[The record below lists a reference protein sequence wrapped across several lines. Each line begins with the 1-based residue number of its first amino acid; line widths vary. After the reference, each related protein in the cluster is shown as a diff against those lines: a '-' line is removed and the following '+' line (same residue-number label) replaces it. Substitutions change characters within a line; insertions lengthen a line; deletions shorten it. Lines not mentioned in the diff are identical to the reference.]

1 MGKSILNNIIH
12 LFYSTILANLLQ
24 AVSLIALANFF
35 NAQHYGMFSVAIAV
49 TFVMLF
55 FTDLGLTNTFLREGA
70 KDGVDLGK
78 ILSSYIKIRMILL
91 IFISIIGYIA
101 IHYMYADR
109 NVIYMMINVMF
120 FMLIGLTFQNIGIA
134 YFQLM
139 ERMKY
144 IALIK
149 VVSASVVIII
159 TCFCIFGELPVYV
172 TARLYAF
179 GYMIGGLFS
188 IYIMRKKTKMNMK
201 VVIHKTLFWQLTP
214 FIISGFLIMSTP
226 QLAPIL
232 LNYTLPLSMV
242 GVFAVAYRMPA
253 ALYQVPGVI
262 AGAFYPVLFKHYNQ
276 KNLEEHTKLSLLQIK
291 SMAIVGICMT
301 IGLYYL
307 APYFISIFFH
317 EEWSN
322 AVEPLQILS
331 FLIVLQSLNIA
342 IADGLTTSGRQNK
355 RTVVQCIALVIGGI
369 MLYSFSSIGGVIG
382 AAYAMVLFEIVAL
395 VGYIAVSVVRKK
407 IVFQIV
413 IPYTIYFGV
422 TFIGVQYMLHTYH
435 FIALVLN
442 TLIVVVGIFLYDYEL
457 KKLLLSFIRKTRKKD
472 YITKQGI

>member
-1 MGKSILNNIIH
+1 MGRSILNNIIH

-35 NAQHYGMFSVAIAV
+35 NAQNYGMFSVAIAV

-70 KDGVDLGK
+70 KDGVDLET
-78 ILSSYIKIRMILL
+78 ILSSYIKVRMILL

-109 NVIYMMINVMF
+109 NLIYMMINVMF
-120 FMLIGLTFQNIGIA
+120 FMLIGLTGQNIGIA
-134 YFQLM
+134 YFQLT

-149 VVSASVVIII
+149 VVSAAVVIII
-159 TCFCIFGELPVYV
+159 TCFCIFGELPVYI
-172 TARLYAF
+172 TARLYGF
-179 GYMIGGLFS
+179 GYMIGGVFS
-188 IYIMRKKTKMNMK
+188 IYVMKRKTSMNMK
-201 VVIHKTLFWQLTP
+201 VVIHKALFWQLTP

-276 KNLEEHTKLSLLQIK
+276 NNLEEHTKLNLLQIK

-301 IGLYYL
+301 IGLYHL
-307 APYFISIFFH
+307 APYFISIFF
-317 EEWSN
+317 
-322 AVEPLQILS
+322 
-331 FLIVLQSLNIA
+331 
-342 IADGLTTSGRQNK
+342 
-355 RTVVQCIALVIGGI
+355 
-369 MLYSFSSIGGVIG
+369 
-382 AAYAMVLFEIVAL
+382 
-395 VGYIAVSVVRKK
+395 RKNGEM
-407 IVFQIV
+407 Q
-413 IPYTIYFGV
+413 
-422 TFIGVQYMLHTYH
+422 
-435 FIALVLN
+435 
-442 TLIVVVGIFLYDYEL
+442 
-457 KKLLLSFIRKTRKKD
+457 
-472 YITKQGI
+472 